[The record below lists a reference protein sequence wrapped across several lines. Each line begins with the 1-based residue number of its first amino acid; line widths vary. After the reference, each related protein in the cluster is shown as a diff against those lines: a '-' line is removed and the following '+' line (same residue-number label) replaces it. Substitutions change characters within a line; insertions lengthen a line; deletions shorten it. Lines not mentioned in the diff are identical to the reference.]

1 MKYTQEENVV
11 FTQGG
16 DEMEVDL
23 LKIEEG
29 KEEEEEEKEFKIAM
43 IVHWKD
49 RKVHWKDRKVH
60 LKDRKVQVK
69 ERKRKRDSA
78 GRSLLRL
85 SLM

>member
-49 RKVHWKDRKVH
+49 RKVHLKDRKVH
-60 LKDRKVQVK
+60 VK
-69 ERKRKRDSA
+69 EKRKRKRDSA

>member
-29 KEEEEEEKEFKIAM
+29 KEEGEEEKEFKIAM
-43 IVHWKD
+43 IVHL
-49 RKVHWKDRKVH
+49 KDRKVH
-60 LKDRKVQVK
+60 LKDRKVHVK

>member
-1 MKYTQEENVV
+1 
-11 FTQGG
+11 
-16 DEMEVDL
+16 MEVDL

-49 RKVHWKDRKVH
+49 RKVHLIDRKVH
-60 LKDRKVQVK
+60 VK

>member
-29 KEEEEEEKEFKIAM
+29 KEEGEKEKEFKIAM

-49 RKVHWKDRKVH
+49 RKVHLKDRKVH
-60 LKDRKVQVK
+60 VK
-69 ERKRKRDSA
+69 EKRKRKRDSA

>member
-1 MKYTQEENVV
+1 
-11 FTQGG
+11 
-16 DEMEVDL
+16 MEVDL

-49 RKVHWKDRKVH
+49 RKVHLKDRKVH
-60 LKDRKVQVK
+60 VK

>member
-1 MKYTQEENVV
+1 
-11 FTQGG
+11 
-16 DEMEVDL
+16 MEVNL
-23 LKIEEG
+23 LKIEKG
-29 KEEEEEEKEFKIAM
+29 KEEGGEEKEFKIAR

-49 RKVHWKDRKVH
+49 RKVH
-60 LKDRKVQVK
+60 VK

>member
-1 MKYTQEENVV
+1 MKYTQEENAV

-16 DEMEVDL
+16 DEMEVNL
-23 LKIEEG
+23 LKIEKG
-29 KEEEEEEKEFKIAM
+29 KEEGGEEKEFKIAR

-49 RKVHWKDRKVH
+49 RKVH
-60 LKDRKVQVK
+60 VK
-69 ERKRKRDSA
+69 GRKRKRDSA

>member
-1 MKYTQEENVV
+1 
-11 FTQGG
+11 
-16 DEMEVDL
+16 MEVDL

-29 KEEEEEEKEFKIAM
+29 EAEEEEEKEFKIAM

-49 RKVHWKDRKVH
+49 RKVH
-60 LKDRKVQVK
+60 LKDRKVLVK

>member
-16 DEMEVDL
+16 DEMEVNL

-29 KEEEEEEKEFKIAM
+29 KEEGGEEKEFNISR

-49 RKVHWKDRKVH
+49 RKVHLEDRKVH
-60 LKDRKVQVK
+60 VK
-69 ERKRKRDSA
+69 GRKRKRDSA

>member
-16 DEMEVDL
+16 DEMEVNL

-29 KEEEEEEKEFKIAM
+29 KEEGGEEKEFKISR
-43 IVHWKD
+43 I
-49 RKVHWKDRKVH
+49 VHWKDRKVH
-60 LKDRKVQVK
+60 LKDRKVHVK
-69 ERKRKRDSA
+69 GRKRKRDSA

>member
-1 MKYTQEENVV
+1 
-11 FTQGG
+11 
-16 DEMEVDL
+16 MEVDL

-49 RKVHWKDRKVH
+49 RKVHLIDRKVHVKERKVH
-60 LKDRKVQVK
+60 LKDRKVHVK

>member
-29 KEEEEEEKEFKIAM
+29 KEEEEEEREFKIAM

-49 RKVHWKDRKVH
+49 RKVH
-60 LKDRKVQVK
+60 LK

>member
-43 IVHWKD
+43 IVQCPLERQESPFEREEKEKGLCRQESPKAEPD
-49 RKVHWKDRKVH
+49 
-60 LKDRKVQVK
+60 VK
-69 ERKRKRDSA
+69 CR
-78 GRSLLRL
+78 
-85 SLM
+85 

>member
-1 MKYTQEENVV
+1 
-11 FTQGG
+11 
-16 DEMEVDL
+16 MEVDL
-23 LKIEEG
+23 LKIEE
-29 KEEEEEEKEFKIAM
+29 EEEEEEKEFKIAM

-49 RKVHWKDRKVH
+49 RKVHLKDRKVH
-60 LKDRKVQVK
+60 VK

>member
-23 LKIEEG
+23 LKIEE
-29 KEEEEEEKEFKIAM
+29 EEEEEEKEFKIAM

-49 RKVHWKDRKVH
+49 RKVHLKDRKVH
-60 LKDRKVQVK
+60 VK

>member
-29 KEEEEEEKEFKIAM
+29 KEEGEEEKEFKIAM

-49 RKVHWKDRKVH
+49 RKVHLKDRKVH
-60 LKDRKVQVK
+60 VK